1 MGLLR
6 RHGPGTGAAA
16 AASGVR
22 TCLPRGRWGGGAA
35 ALCRR
40 RGLRRSQP
48 DRRRAGDQRG
58 RAADRAG
65 RASGLRP
72 HKEQRTVT
80 VIDFHNHFYPPEY
93 LEALRTGPTTIKLWT
108 DDAGN
113 PVLGYPGDYNVA
125 VQGHRDIAYRE
136 DVLRSEGVDL
146 QVLTFTTPG
155 THVETPARAVALAR
169 LVNDA
174 FAAVV
179 RARGTRS
186 TALATLPLNDPAAS
200 AAELERAVTQLGFR
214 GAMLFGNVNG
224 VALADARFG
233 PLYQTADRLGAV
245 LYIHPTH
252 PLRVEAMT
260 EYWLMPLVG
269 FLFDTTL
276 AAAQLVFSGVVERFP
291 RIRWVLAHLGGAIP
305 YLAER
310 LDRGYEAFPECRAHI
325 RAAPSEYLRGFY
337 YDTVNFDPKAIQLA
351 VDFAGARQILAG
363 SDYPHRIGSL
373 RSMRDSLSQLEVSAE
388 DRALILGGN
397 ATRLLGV

>member
-1 MGLLR
+1 M
-6 RHGPGTGAAA
+6 
-16 AASGVR
+16 
-22 TCLPRGRWGGGAA
+22 
-35 ALCRR
+35 
-40 RGLRRSQP
+40 
-48 DRRRAGDQRG
+48 
-58 RAADRAG
+58 
-65 RASGLRP
+65 
-72 HKEQRTVT
+72 K

-93 LEALRTGPTTIKLWT
+93 LEALRTGPTTVKVWT
-108 DDAGN
+108 DDDGN

-125 VQGHRDIAYRE
+125 VQGHRDIAYRDE
-136 DVLRSEGVDL
+136 VLRREGVDM
-146 QVLTFTTPG
+146 QVLSFTTPG

-179 RARGTRS
+179 RARGTRF

-224 VALADARFG
+224 VALADARFT
-233 PLYQTADRLGAV
+233 PLYQTANRLGAV
-245 LYIHPTH
+245 LYIHPTN
-252 PLRVEAMT
+252 PVGVEAMT

-276 AAAQLVFSGVVERFP
+276 AAAHLVFSGVVERFP
-291 RIRWVLAHLGGAIP
+291 RIRWVLGHLGGAIP

-310 LDRGYEAFPECRAHI
+310 LDRGYEAFPECREHI
-325 RAAPSEYLRGFY
+325 RAAPSEYLKGFY
-337 YDTVNFDPKAIQLA
+337 YDTVNFDPKALQLA

-373 RSMRDSLSQLEVSAE
+373 SSMRESLGRLDVSAE

-397 ATRLLGV
+397 AARLLGV